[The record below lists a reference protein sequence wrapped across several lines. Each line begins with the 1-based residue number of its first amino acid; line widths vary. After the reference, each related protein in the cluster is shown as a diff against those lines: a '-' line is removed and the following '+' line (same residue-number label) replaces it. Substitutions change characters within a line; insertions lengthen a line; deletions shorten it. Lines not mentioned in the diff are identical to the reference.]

1 MSVLMSGLRRVIR
14 SHMVLSH
21 TTIPTTM
28 KTKKAAKYIVKHED
42 LFTPEE
48 KSYAQLVLKAK
59 KLHKKLK
66 KNEQRKTDLGDT

>member
-1 MSVLMSGLRRVIR
+1 
-14 SHMVLSH
+14 
-21 TTIPTTM
+21 M

-48 KSYAQLVLKAK
+48 KAYAQLVLKAK

>member
-1 MSVLMSGLRRVIR
+1 
-14 SHMVLSH
+14 
-21 TTIPTTM
+21 M
-28 KTKKAAKYIVKHED
+28 KTKKAAKYIVKNEE

-48 KSYAQLVLKAK
+48 KAYAQLVLKAK

>member
-1 MSVLMSGLRRVIR
+1 MSGSKRETKL
-14 SHMVLSH
+14 H
-21 TTIPTTM
+21 TGWSRTTRLISM
-28 KTKKAAKYIVKHED
+28 KTKKAAKYIVKNEE

-48 KSYAQLVLKAK
+48 KAYAQLVLKAK